1 MKTKICGYKLD
12 RLLKCRRGTAEIV
25 GSVLFLVI
33 LFFFFTNV
41 YLWHDQA
48 TRDMNNVV
56 LDRVNSAVELEI
68 EQLPLSGSYVLQ
80 VTNKG
85 GVGFSLSRLWVIKS
99 DDHNYADLM
108 GGQIW
113 LDGGESVNITL
124 IDGSPQFESD
134 GSYKVDFNSDPFGV
148 YSDPSS
154 GDIVRV
160 LTDLGNTA
168 GKAIPE
174 LSAG

>member
-1 MKTKICGYKLD
+1 MRIKKCRNMLN
-12 RLLKCRRGTAEIV
+12 RLLRNRRGTAEIV

-48 TRDMNNVV
+48 TRDMDNVI
-56 LDRVNSAVELEI
+56 LDRVNSAVDI
-68 EQLPLSGSYVLQ
+68 EPLSGYVLQ

-85 GVGFSLSRLWVIKS
+85 GVGFSLSRLWIIKS
-99 DDHNYADLM
+99 GDHNYANFT

-113 LDGGESVNITL
+113 LDGGESVNIEL
-124 IDGSPQFESD
+124 IAGPAQKESD
-134 GSYKVDFNSDPFGV
+134 GSYRVDFSSDPIAV
-148 YSDPSS
+148 YSDPIS
-154 GDIVRV
+154 GDAVRV

-168 GKAIPE
+168 AYLLP
-174 LSAG
+174 